1 MKLVE
6 RNDRMTFFILDC
18 FQKELINNAL
28 KEQNQRM
35 KMINVSI
42 IRLVSV
48 RIMKIK
54 NMKNINEEE
63 WEEEVMI
70 VVAWQNFKLTENAAK
85 MKNAAN

>member
-1 MKLVE
+1 MKSVE

-63 WEEEVMI
+63 
-70 VVAWQNFKLTENAAK
+70 
-85 MKNAAN
+85 